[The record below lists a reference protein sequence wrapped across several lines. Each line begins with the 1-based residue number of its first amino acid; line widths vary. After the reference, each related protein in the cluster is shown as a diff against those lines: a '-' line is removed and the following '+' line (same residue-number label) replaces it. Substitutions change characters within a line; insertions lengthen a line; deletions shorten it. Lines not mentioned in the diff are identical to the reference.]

1 MKEFWRPNIF
11 AEGENKIYV
20 FLLDIFPYSTF
31 SEILVTVW
39 ENALHVMFDEMPEL
53 LVRSTSSQAARDAR
67 QSSQDF
73 WIF

>member
-1 MKEFWRPNIF
+1 MNVWG
-11 AEGENKIYV
+11 GECLGGECLTIS
-20 FLLDIFPYSTF
+20 LLDIFSYGTF

-67 QSSQDF
+67 KSSQDF